1 MSKPKK
7 YFDALHVMSE
17 GHIRC
22 LGLAIL
28 LAKNIEQK
36 CPVLLFD
43 DPVNAIDED
52 HREGIRRTLFE
63 DDHLSDTQIIL
74 TCHGEEFYKDIQNLL
89 GKLEVKKSNLYSF
102 LPHDGDN
109 RIKVDSEP
117 TPRNFIVSAEEH
129 FAKGNIRY
137 ALADSRRALESVSNR
152 TWAFLKNKDKGTL
165 SIRMRAP
172 KSKPELQNL
181 VQQLRRQLNDSSF
194 SHTKKDGLAHGL
206 DLLINIQDSQ
216 KVWGYLNTGTH
227 DGEDLPEF
235 ERSIV
240 RSIIDALV
248 HIDATLSN
256 KTQ

>member
-1 MSKPKK
+1 M
-7 YFDALHVMSE
+7 
-17 GHIRC
+17 
-22 LGLAIL
+22 
-28 LAKNIEQK
+28 
-36 CPVLLFD
+36 LLFD

-89 GKLEVKKSNLYSF
+89 GKPEVKKSNLYSF
-102 LPHDGDN
+102 LPHAGDN

-117 TPRNFIVSAEEH
+117 TPRNYIVSAEEH
-129 FAKGNIRY
+129 FAKGNVRN

-152 TWAFLKNKDKGTL
+152 IWTVLKNKDKGTL
-165 SIRMRAP
+165 SIRMRTP

-181 VQQLRRQLNDSSF
+181 VQQLRRQLNDPSF
-194 SHTKKDGLAHGL
+194 THAKKDNLAQGL

-227 DGEDLPEF
+227 DGQDLPEF

-240 RSIIDALV
+240 RTIVDALV
-248 HIDATLSN
+248 LIDATLSN
-256 KTQ
+256 